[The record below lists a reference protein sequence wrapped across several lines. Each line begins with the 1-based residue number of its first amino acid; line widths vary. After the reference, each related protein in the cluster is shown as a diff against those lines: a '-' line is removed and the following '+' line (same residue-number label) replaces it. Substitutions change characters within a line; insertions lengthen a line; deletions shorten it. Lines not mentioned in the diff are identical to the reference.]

1 MANVVV
7 GVTGGIAAYKSAAL
21 VRLFSEAGHSVQ
33 VVATVNATRFIGTT
47 TLEALSHNKVQI
59 VDPDLFTDVESVK
72 HVALAKSADLIVVA
86 PATASFLAK
95 VTAGIADDLLTT
107 TVLTASCPVI
117 LAPAMHTEMWE
128 NPATQQNISTLRDRG
143 VHIVDPGVGRLTGE
157 DTGVGRLAEPE
168 SILATASALLGE
180 KILDGVRVLVTTGG
194 TRERIDPARFVGN
207 FSSGKQGLAFARAAL
222 EMGASVK
229 VIAAN
234 VDKSL
239 LQGMDHLNVVS
250 ASDLLK
256 SVNDA
261 MGSFDLLVMAAAVAD
276 FSPSKVS
283 DVKIKRVVAGEKIDI
298 SLTANPDI
306 VAGLAERRRSTG
318 SGAVIVAFAAESGDD
333 LEGLAKKK
341 LQSKKCDFVV
351 ANSISSGEVFG
362 SDQNS
367 VLLVSDGESARFS
380 GSKLE
385 VARAVLDIVSSKVI
399 RSPRGVSK

>member
-21 VRLFSEAGHSVQ
+21 IRLLSEAGHSVQ
-33 VVATVNATRFIGTT
+33 VVATINATRFIGTT

-72 HVALAKSADLIVVA
+72 HVSLAKSADLIVVA

-95 VTAGIADDLLTT
+95 VAAGIADDLLTT
-107 TVLTASCPVI
+107 TVLTATCPVI
-117 LAPAMHTEMWE
+117 IAPAMHTEMWE
-128 NPATQQNISTLRDRG
+128 NAATQQNVSTLRIRG
-143 VHIVDPGVGRLTGE
+143 LHIVDPGVGRLTGE

-168 SILATASALLGE
+168 VILSAANALLGE
-180 KILDGVRVLVTTGG
+180 RILEGVRVLVTTGG
-194 TRERIDPARFVGN
+194 TRERIDPARYVGN
-207 FSSGKQGLAFARAAL
+207 FSSGKQGIAFARAAI

-234 VDKSL
+234 VDQSL
-239 LQGMDHLNVVS
+239 LQGIEHSNVVS
-250 ASDLLK
+250 ASDLSK
-256 SVNDA
+256 SINDA
-261 MGSFDLLVMAAAVAD
+261 IGSFDLLVMAAAVAD
-276 FSPSKVS
+276 YSPTIVS
-283 DVKIKRVVAGEKIDI
+283 DVKIKRSTSGENLQI

-306 VAGLAERRRSTG
+306 VAAVSERTRGTG
-318 SGAVIVAFAAESGDD
+318 SDALIVAFAAESGED
-333 LEGLAKKK
+333 LETLARIK
-341 LQSKKCDFVV
+341 LFSKECDFVV

-367 VLLVSDGESARFS
+367 VWLVSESDSTRFS

-385 VARAVLDIVSSKVI
+385 IARAVLEIVSSKVV
-399 RSPRGVSK
+399 RSPRGESK